1 MTASLPTQPGPK
13 ERFFRYFQHEA
24 TALQE
29 QMERLE
35 NLSPIGGERSDAIDH
50 CLAGIARLSHEVHD
64 ASVYIPAY
72 DQRTYGEAIKAL
84 GEKLDETRLAFAP
97 RSKFTFSTGRKN
109 NSAISLNDAAE
120 IASERRRH
128 VPGYR
133 SDPSSTESSMATTP
147 ANLATPPNG
156 PSNSSNVPE
165 ASQSNLGTIPESP
178 GTTRN
183 PADPNSPAPQNTH
196 SAAIRKPSFTS
207 SSAVSLSSLSGV
219 HVVLPSSAS
228 HATSSGTLTSIK
240 HSIVDMSIPTNTGQP
255 FAGLILKNIRESLIL
270 CGTVHGAAHITK
282 MEQSVLVLTTR
293 QFRMHECK
301 NCVVYLHSS
310 SRPIIEDCTGIR
322 FAPLPRLYSQTSTN
336 ETPETPSPPSS
347 TKNQYDQ
354 VDDFKWLKAEHSP
367 NWSLLAPEDVV
378 PDHIWRDIVPGGPG
392 HSLDDILRA
401 TGVVR

>member
-1 MTASLPTQPGPK
+1 
-13 ERFFRYFQHEA
+13 
-24 TALQE
+24 
-29 QMERLE
+29 
-35 NLSPIGGERSDAIDH
+35 
-50 CLAGIARLSHEVHD
+50 
-64 ASVYIPAY
+64 
-72 DQRTYGEAIKAL
+72 
-84 GEKLDETRLAFAP
+84 
-97 RSKFTFSTGRKN
+97 
-109 NSAISLNDAAE
+109 
-120 IASERRRH
+120 
-128 VPGYR
+128 
-133 SDPSSTESSMATTP
+133 MATTP

-322 FAPLPRLYSQTSTN
+322 FAPLPRLYSQVSPSTPPSKTFSSEKQARKRKRERKRERNLNAKIKQTSTN